1 MKTKLKSWI
10 LAITFA
16 VTIGGSAFVVLPST
30 PVSAAGPN
38 CSGVAAFLT
47 FPAWYRGLAVDN
59 GRGGCD
65 ICGPA
70 GLNVNK
76 DACSTTTSTSS
87 DNIGPFIWHIV
98 LNVIEIGLQ
107 LVGYAA
113 FGFILFAGFQ
123 YMTSAGDPAQAVR
136 ARQTIFNAAIGIF
149 VSFAAI
155 AVVNLVVGIIPK

>member
-1 MKTKLKSWI
+1 MKIKLNNWI
-10 LAITFA
+10 LAVAFA
-16 VTIGGSAFVVLPST
+16 ITIGGGVLAMGPAT
-30 PVSAAGPN
+30 QITAAAPAAGPN
-38 CSGVAAFLT
+38 CSGVGAFLT
-47 FPAWYRGLAVDN
+47 FPSWYRGLAAPN
-59 GRGGCD
+59 TTGGCD
-65 ICGPA
+65 I
-70 GLNVNK
+70 
-76 DACSTTTSTSS
+76 TSP
-87 DNIGPFIWHIV
+87 DGNNIGGFIGHIV

-155 AVVNLVVGIIPK
+155 AIVNLVVGIIPK